1 MGSKPEVV
9 VITGASAGIGR
20 ATVRR
25 FAEAGAH
32 ISLLARGKAGL
43 EAAKREVEER
53 GGRALVVPTD
63 VADADAVEAA
73 AAAVENEFGPIDVWI
88 NNAMTSVFSP
98 VKQMTP
104 ADYKRVTDV
113 TYLGTVYG
121 TLAALRRMQPRNVGS
136 IVQVGSALAYRGIP
150 LQSAYCGAKHAIQGF
165 CDSLRAEL
173 LHDESNVKLTMV
185 QLPGVNTPQF
195 DWVKNRLPNKG
206 KPIGG
211 VYQPEVAA
219 EAIFW
224 AAHNDRR
231 ELIVGVPALQA
242 VIGNKFAPQLGDWA
256 LSKIGFDGQQ
266 RENQPEDPDRP
277 DNLYEPVDDARDF
290 GAHGVFEEQA
300 RTFSPQLWATTHRGA
315 ITGAFA
321 ALGVIG
327 GGLYA
332 AALRAG
338 KKEGEN
344 DRG

>member
-1 MGSKPEVV
+1 
-9 VITGASAGIGR
+9 
-20 ATVRR
+20 
-25 FAEAGAH
+25 
-32 ISLLARGKAGL
+32 
-43 EAAKREVEER
+43 
-53 GGRALVVPTD
+53 
-63 VADADAVEAA
+63 
-73 AAAVENEFGPIDVWI
+73 
-88 NNAMTSVFSP
+88 
-98 VKQMTP
+98 
-104 ADYKRVTDV
+104 
-113 TYLGTVYG
+113 VYG
-121 TLAALRRMQPRNVGS
+121 TLAALKRMQPRNVGS